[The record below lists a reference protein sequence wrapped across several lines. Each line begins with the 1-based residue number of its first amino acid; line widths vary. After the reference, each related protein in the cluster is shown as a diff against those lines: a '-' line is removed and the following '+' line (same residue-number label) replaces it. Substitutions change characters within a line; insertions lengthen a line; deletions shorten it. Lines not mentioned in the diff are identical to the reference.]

1 MSRLLSFGVHCGKK
15 MSEVPYDYLQWC
27 LATFQD
33 SKRRMLIQVEIDR
46 RNRVTAYREG
56 NPDPTKPPARHTS
69 VKPAIT
75 SPMDLADQQKRANV
89 AMAAKTIRQPTEPIQ
104 ADECPY

>member
-1 MSRLLSFGVHCGKK
+1 MSRLLSFGVHRGKK

-46 RNRVTAYREG
+46 RNRVRAYREG
-56 NPDPTKPPARHTS
+56 NPDPAALP
-69 VKPAIT
+69 VKPAIP